1 MSYNLDI
8 RHFFFFKIS
17 EIKLIERQKIIMESD
32 PAYEFNLQLKQV
44 SPMIYEV
51 VHDIDRFNQLEEIKV
66 LLQKIVDSH
75 ENLVT
80 TSVIAQPPLRYNW
93 RWG

>member
-1 MSYNLDI
+1 MRINKLLLIPIAMLSSTV
-8 RHFFFFKIS
+8 FAS
-17 EIKLIERQKIIMESD
+17 SALIERQKIIMESD

-44 SPMIYEV
+44 SPMMYEV

-80 TSVIAQPPLRYNW
+80 TSQY
-93 RWG
+93 